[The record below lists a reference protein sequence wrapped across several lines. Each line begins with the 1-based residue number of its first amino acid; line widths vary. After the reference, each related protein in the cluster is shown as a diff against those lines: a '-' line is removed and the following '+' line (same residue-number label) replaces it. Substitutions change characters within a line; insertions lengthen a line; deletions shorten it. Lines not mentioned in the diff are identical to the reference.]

1 MDYEDLILVEIK
13 NDCERTENHIVLDD
27 NNLSYNI
34 PIEKYDLPVNLVDS
48 QDEILI
54 FINGLFFGMRDNI
67 DYAKDI
73 MTDSIK
79 ILDYSTINKLYSD
92 PLYIYMEEHPEEK
105 YRYAIEHNGIEYKP
119 QKKDIVFDCR

>member
-1 MDYEDLILVEIK
+1 MKDKTFKTIDEQIDILLNK
-13 NDCERTENHIVLDD
+13 
-27 NNLSYNI
+27 
-34 PIEKYDLPVNLVDS
+34 
-48 QDEILI
+48 
-54 FINGLFFGMRDNI
+54 GLTIDNI

-105 YRYAIEHNGIEYKP
+105 YRYAIEHDGIEYKP
-119 QKKDIVFDCR
+119 QKKDIVFDWR